1 MRVLYLFLFIFSVS
15 VFGQQAEP
23 LVFNQKI
30 HDFGSIKEDG
40 GSVSTEFTF
49 INNSGRPIKI
59 LNVRPSCGCTT
70 PDWTRDVIDAGKSG
84 VVKAS
89 FDPRGRAGF
98 FTKTI
103 TVTTDYSATNIILQ
117 IKGNVE
123 TKATVIAPSFNVVNG
138 SLSTKVSTF
147 NLGKLFINK
156 EPSDV
161 GFELKNTG
169 KQVLTFKEYKAPAHV
184 KAKMPNALKPGEVG
198 YLVLQFDART
208 RNQYGFASDN
218 IELVTDDAENPI
230 KAFSVFATIEEYFP
244 PLTAEALAKA
254 PALRLEGQDIRFG
267 DMFETGVLTR
277 EVTVVNTG
285 KSDLLVHEVQP
296 NCTCVVA
303 EALTKTLK
311 PGDTGKIKITFT
323 PKGRP
328 GVQNKVITVYS
339 NDPRNPVQRINLSG
353 YVR

>member
-1 MRVLYLFLFIFSVS
+1 MITLGFHT
-15 VFGQQAEP
+15 FGQQGEP
-23 LVFNQKI
+23 LIFNQKT
-30 HDFGSIKEDG
+30 HDFGSIREDG

-49 INNSGRPIKI
+49 INNSQRPIKI
-59 LNVRPSCGCTT
+59 VNVKPSCGCTT
-70 PDWTRDVIDAGKSG
+70 PDWTREAVEPGKSG
-84 VVKAS
+84 SIKAS
-89 FDPRGRAGF
+89 FEPRGRAGF

-103 TVTTDYSATNIILQ
+103 TVITDYSAQNMVLQ

-123 TKATVIAPSFNVVNG
+123 SKVTVVPASFDVHNG

-156 EPSDV
+156 EANDV
-161 GFELKNTG
+161 GFELKNNG
-169 KQVLTFKEYKAPAHV
+169 KQVLTFTEYKAPTYVRV
-184 KAKMPNALKPGEVG
+184 KLPQPLKPGEVG
-198 YLVLQFDART
+198 FVLIQYDAKA

-218 IELVTDDAENPI
+218 IELITDDAVNPI
-230 KAFSVFATIEEYFP
+230 KAFSLFATVEEYFE
-244 PLTAEALAKA
+244 PLTGEALAKA
-254 PALRLEGQDIRFG
+254 PMLRMEGADIRFG
-267 DMFETGVLTR
+267 EMFETGILTR
-277 EVTVVNTG
+277 EVVINNTG
-285 KSDLLVHEVQP
+285 KTELLIREVQP

-303 EALTKTLK
+303 EALNKKIK
-311 PGDTGKIKITFT
+311 PGENGRIKITFT